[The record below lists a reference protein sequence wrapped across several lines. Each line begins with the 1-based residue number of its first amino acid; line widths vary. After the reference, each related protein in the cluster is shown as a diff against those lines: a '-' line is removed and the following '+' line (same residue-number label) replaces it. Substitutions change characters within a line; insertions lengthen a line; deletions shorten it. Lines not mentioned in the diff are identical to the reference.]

1 MAAGLS
7 TREVSNGLLAHATQC
22 GYCGALLR
30 QATEDLAGDLKP
42 EEQEILATIASSQPE
57 ARKRLAAK
65 LSEASRVAGRPI
77 PIAVRPAP
85 RAGMRFRWAYAS
97 AAVIVLGV
105 LAWMFFV
112 WQHANTPP
120 QLLASAYSERR
131 TLEPRIPM
139 ARFGPKRLERG
150 GPVGS
155 RMNTPPALSEAEAR
169 ISRQLSTN
177 PDDPEWLALKAR
189 ADLLDWNYESAM
201 RSANRTLE
209 QWPDSLPVLIDLA
222 TAHFERAETEQRPI
236 DYGTAVELLGRV
248 LAKSPDNAVALFNR
262 AINFEKLSAY
272 HEALADWEHYLKL
285 DPKGDWA
292 EEARSRRDAVS
303 KLLREH
309 EGRSQPRADAS
320 GFLDLTLQSPEIAAT
335 QVEFYLNEAV
345 TKWLPD
351 AFPAAPGVHP
361 GAKAGASLVTL
372 SKVLLSGHDDHW
384 LQDILAG
391 TQSPAFANATASLA
405 RAVSADAE
413 GDFGKGREEAA
424 KAEHGFE
431 RAGSAAGVLRAKLE
445 WIYALDRSGQGEQCL
460 DAAEALLPQLARR
473 GYPWLSVQ
481 LNLEL
486 AGCAGSVGQPG
497 MQHRALEK
505 ALLLARPAR
514 YRVLQ
519 LRVLAYAAEIE

>member
-1 MAAGLS
+1 
-7 TREVSNGLLAHATQC
+7 
-22 GYCGALLR
+22 LLR

-189 ADLLDWNYESAM
+189 ADLL
-201 RSANRTLE
+201 
-209 QWPDSLPVLIDLA
+209 
-222 TAHFERAETEQRPI
+222 
-236 DYGTAVELLGRV
+236 
-248 LAKSPDNAVALFNR
+248 
-262 AINFEKLSAY
+262 
-272 HEALADWEHYLKL
+272 
-285 DPKGDWA
+285 
-292 EEARSRRDAVS
+292 
-303 KLLREH
+303 
-309 EGRSQPRADAS
+309 
-320 GFLDLTLQSPEIAAT
+320 
-335 QVEFYLNEAV
+335 
-345 TKWLPD
+345 
-351 AFPAAPGVHP
+351 
-361 GAKAGASLVTL
+361 
-372 SKVLLSGHDDHW
+372 
-384 LQDILAG
+384 
-391 TQSPAFANATASLA
+391 
-405 RAVSADAE
+405 
-413 GDFGKGREEAA
+413 
-424 KAEHGFE
+424 
-431 RAGSAAGVLRAKLE
+431 
-445 WIYALDRSGQGEQCL
+445 
-460 DAAEALLPQLARR
+460 
-473 GYPWLSVQ
+473 
-481 LNLEL
+481 
-486 AGCAGSVGQPG
+486 
-497 MQHRALEK
+497 
-505 ALLLARPAR
+505 
-514 YRVLQ
+514 
-519 LRVLAYAAEIE
+519 